1 MMNQSPWVA
10 ALRYLV
16 IGVIWVGVLAFALIA
31 ALGTASGTVDASP
44 LEGIGF
50 AAFVGAAVATVA
62 LTSPDFLRLIQRG
75 STAAEAAKPKNED
88 AASPMALLTPE
99 DLEDLRQEARERI
112 RQRLIDGGEG
122 ELGTL
127 DALLAEDHT
136 ARRQT
141 K

>member
-1 MMNQSPWVA
+1 MTNQSPWVA

-16 IGVIWVGVLAFALIA
+16 IGIIWLGVLAFALIA

-62 LTSPDFLRLIQRG
+62 LTSPDFLRLMQRG
-75 STAAEAAKPKNED
+75 SAVAEAAKAKNED
-88 AASPMALLTPE
+88 SANPMALLTPE
-99 DLEDLRQEARERI
+99 DLEDLRHEARERI
-112 RQRLIDGGEG
+112 RQRLIDGGDG
-122 ELGTL
+122 ELSTL
-127 DALLAEDHT
+127 DSLLAEDDRMQ
-136 ARRQT
+136 RR